1 MRKHDVD
8 SINLKIDEV
17 EPCFGGIIIR
27 WSSDIGFGE
36 YTIYRKPIHD
46 SPDVLIWV
54 AESETMDNMDD
65 KAFGKKL
72 FDLWFERIWVV
83 D

>member
-17 EPCFGGIIIR
+17 VPCFGGIIIR

-36 YTIYRKPIHD
+36 YTIYRKPVHD
-46 SPDVLIWV
+46 SPGVLVWV

-65 KAFGKKL
+65 MAFGKKL
-72 FDLWFERIWVV
+72 FELWLERIWVV
-83 D
+83 E